1 MEQLGSFQTEVQD
14 GGTIRRLRKQTNDLE
29 ASYIAKQHII
39 SEENTGF
46 GSYQVMYAKE
56 RLNDEKKS
64 IRDATYQNIVDFS
77 NRGLS
82 WNIAFLDNVIREES
96 YVENA
101 IVWRANKAL
110 QNGID
115 LNIRDAE
122 VDISKTIGVVERI
135 KSNHTKA
142 LFDFSYLGI
151 GYGGSGALIVVN
163 GNTDKQEMLK
173 PLTSK
178 DVKKGDTLSLR
189 PLTRL
194 YQIQP
199 DYSKTDRYINKVG
212 KDVGIYDETE
222 LGKPQYYRVS
232 ISGGMFNK
240 GGDKNNANFDNTINT
255 FIVHRSRLLVS
266 NGSTLTWIEQQ
277 VEQFF
282 GRSIVENAIEEIKK
296 YKKTLEEI
304 MKLLSRSNLPVINMA
319 GLEKTA
325 SRSGSIGIS
334 KINDLIDAYTYALE
348 DGDIF
353 VVGAKDEEDLRFIQ
367 AEFKELSNILLDR
380 KKELSSSLKAPLSVT
395 FKEKDELDE
404 NEHFYAVKE
413 FQTRQ
418 LAPALRQL
426 IPLEYKSLYGED
438 IPEYSFVFRS
448 LEETSEKDKIDKL
461 KTATEIITDLFEKN
475 LITSGIAHKML
486 YAASNNVNDMFY
498 EIDKEFKEEYK
509 DMLFKDFQIE
519 IANELNWNNKK
530 DELNGDE
537 NKHYNM
543 AETKLKG
550 RNEGGD
556 PKTTKKIGIDL

>member
-1 MEQLGSFQTEVQD
+1 M
-14 GGTIRRLRKQTNDLE
+14 
-29 ASYIAKQHII
+29 
-39 SEENTGF
+39 
-46 GSYQVMYAKE
+46 
-56 RLNDEKKS
+56 NDEKKS

-122 VDISKTIGVVERI
+122 VDISNTIGVVERI
-135 KSNHTKA
+135 KTNHTKA

-178 DVKKGDTLSLR
+178 EVKKGDTLSLR

-304 MKLLSRSNLPVINMA
+304 LKLLSRSNFL
-319 GLEKTA
+319 
-325 SRSGSIGIS
+325 
-334 KINDLIDAYTYALE
+334 
-348 DGDIF
+348 
-353 VVGAKDEEDLRFIQ
+353 
-367 AEFKELSNILLDR
+367 
-380 KKELSSSLKAPLSVT
+380 
-395 FKEKDELDE
+395 
-404 NEHFYAVKE
+404 
-413 FQTRQ
+413 
-418 LAPALRQL
+418 
-426 IPLEYKSLYGED
+426 
-438 IPEYSFVFRS
+438 
-448 LEETSEKDKIDKL
+448 
-461 KTATEIITDLFEKN
+461 
-475 LITSGIAHKML
+475 
-486 YAASNNVNDMFY
+486 
-498 EIDKEFKEEYK
+498 
-509 DMLFKDFQIE
+509 
-519 IANELNWNNKK
+519 
-530 DELNGDE
+530 
-537 NKHYNM
+537 
-543 AETKLKG
+543 
-550 RNEGGD
+550 
-556 PKTTKKIGIDL
+556 